1 MGTKVA
7 KPDALLAEIAG
18 RQHGVASIGQLRSLG
33 LNRKAVRRRVDAGH
47 LHRVHR
53 GVYAVGHTD
62 LSVEGRRFAAVLAVG
77 GGPREDGASVL
88 AYWGAAV
95 SHRSAASLWG
105 ILPAGDGPS
114 DIIVGGNGGKI
125 QRPGIRV
132 HRSLSLQPPDVTLRN
147 RIPLTNPRR
156 TIHDLRYAISVSA
169 PGAVSGWELRK
180 AARQANVIGL
190 PIGGEDAADRTR
202 SDLERDFLRLCR
214 RRRLPRPEVNV
225 RIGPYLVD
233 FLWRESRF
241 VVETDSYLY
250 HRGKVAFQDDR
261 SIDLGLMRLGYEVLR
276 LSELQ
281 IDEEPARVAEVLTAR
296 LALAGNATKRGREE
310 GR

>member
-1 MGTKVA
+1 
-7 KPDALLAEIAG
+7 
-18 RQHGVASIGQLRSLG
+18 
-33 LNRKAVRRRVDAGH
+33 
-47 LHRVHR
+47 
-53 GVYAVGHTD
+53 
-62 LSVEGRRFAAVLAVG
+62 
-77 GGPREDGASVL
+77 
-88 AYWGAAV
+88 V

-114 DIIVGGNGGKI
+114 DIIVGGNGGKVE
-125 QRPGIRV
+125 RPGIRV
-132 HRSLSLQPPDVTLRN
+132 HRSLLLRSSDVTLRN

-156 TIHDLRYAISVSA
+156 TIHDLRYATSVRASGAISA
-169 PGAVSGWELRK
+169 RELRK
-180 AARQANVIGL
+180 AVRQANVIGL

-214 RRRLPRPEVNV
+214 RHQLPRPEVNV

-233 FLWRESRF
+233 FLWRERRF

-250 HRGKVAFQDDR
+250 HRGKVSFQDDR

-281 IDEEPARVAEVLTAR
+281 IDEEPAQVVEVLTAR
-296 LALAGNATKRGREE
+296 LALAGDTTQRGR
-310 GR
+310 